1 MLFFPSFQNQFIRCL
16 ASAIAWKLKKNNCL
30 LKSRLHPSGCMRSN
44 CFCPDK
50 RNSFEISREIWFG
63 SYFCLFGRLHFEKC
77 MLTIH
82 GELIKYWH
90 VNYRVWGSGSL
101 GLWFKSYQTAAL
113 FPSGILLCTV
123 FKIKRCEKQIRFDV
137 KFFKMA
143 WTIEKLKWNVSL
155 LVFNCNAS
163 NRHFMVW
170 KTFTRIKL
178 QYFDSYH

>member
-1 MLFFPSFQNQFIRCL
+1 MDVCDQTVFALTKEIH
-16 ASAIAWKLKKNNCL
+16 
-30 LKSRLHPSGCMRSN
+30 SRYPEKFGS
-44 CFCPDK
+44 
-50 RNSFEISREIWFG
+50 G

-123 FKIKRCEKQIRFDV
+123 L
-137 KFFKMA
+137 
-143 WTIEKLKWNVSL
+143 KLKDAKNKSGSTLSSIKWLEQSKNWSEMCHYWYLIVTLQTDILWYERPLRESNYNILIHTIKSL
-155 LVFNCNAS
+155 MNLPFS
-163 NRHFMVW
+163 
-170 KTFTRIKL
+170 
-178 QYFDSYH
+178 FDN